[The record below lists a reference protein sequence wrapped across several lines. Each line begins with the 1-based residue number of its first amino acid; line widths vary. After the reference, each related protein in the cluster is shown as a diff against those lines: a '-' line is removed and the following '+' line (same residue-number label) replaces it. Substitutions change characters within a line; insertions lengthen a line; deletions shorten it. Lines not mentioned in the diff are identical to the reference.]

1 MHFRALEITFCGMKT
16 LRIYLDTS
24 VLGGCFDV
32 EFAVWS
38 NGLMEDFR
46 AGRFIPVLSDLLAAE
61 IGRAPEPVRNLH
73 QELLGL
79 AQQRS
84 MEISTEALAL
94 LASYESHSV
103 LGPKYRADMLHIALA
118 TVADADILVSWNFKH
133 IVRFDKIRLFNA
145 ANLEQGYKSLP
156 IHSPRE
162 VTTHGRST
170 DQGG

>member
-1 MHFRALEITFCGMKT
+1 MKT
-16 LRIYLDTS
+16 PRIYLDTF
-24 VLGGCFDV
+24 VLGGCFDA

-61 IGRAPEPVRNLH
+61 IASAPPLVQNVH

-79 AQQRS
+79 S
-84 MEISTEALAL
+84 HGETVTGNPEALQLVA
-94 LASYESHSV
+94 AYAARSV
-103 LGPKYRADMLHIALA
+103 LGPKYHADMLHIALA
-118 TVADADILVSWNFKH
+118 TVADADVLVSWNFKH

-145 ANLEQGYKSLP
+145 ANLEQGYKPLS

-162 VTTHGRST
+162 VTSYGRDSN
-170 DQGG
+170 QSG